1 MKRITDFYAGR
12 RHFLRTASALSA
24 SGAATP
30 LAMKLAA
37 IGALSAGAVQA
48 ATPANY
54 KALVCVFLYGANDAH
69 NTVAPYDS
77 TAYGQYATVRGTLAH
92 PQAGLLPLAPITPL
106 SGGKQIALAPQL
118 GALRTL
124 FDANKLALLAN
135 VGPLIQPTSRTQFFN
150 NTVPLPPKLFSHND
164 QQSLWQSSQP
174 EGARQGWGGRI
185 GDILASQNANAT
197 FTCMSV
203 TGNSAFLAGQMVRQY
218 QLDSTIG
225 AIPVAGIAGAPAPF
239 NLPPGILYSS
249 TAASAALN
257 TILTRNRTHL
267 FENDLRGVNQR
278 SLDAYSSISA
288 ALATAPATMAPFN
301 AFPANNSLST
311 QLQMV
316 ARMIS
321 VASQMNVT
329 RQVFMVSLGGFDTHG
344 AQTATHPV
352 LMTQLADALAAFQGA
367 MDQLGI
373 GPQVT
378 AFTASDFGR
387 TLVPN
392 GDGTDH
398 GWGGHHFV
406 MGGAV
411 NGRQVYGTYPDLAL
425 GNSTDS
431 GNGRLIPT
439 TSVEQYAATLARWM
453 GVSDVD
459 LPIMLPNLPNFAS
472 NNLGFIR

>member
-1 MKRITDFYAGR
+1 MKRITDFHAGR
-12 RHFLRTASALSA
+12 RHFLRTAGALSA

-37 IGALSAGAVQA
+37 IGALGAGAAQA

-69 NTVAPYDS
+69 NTVAPFD
-77 TAYGQYATVRGTLAH
+77 TASYNPYATVRGTLAH
-92 PQAGLLPLAPITPL
+92 PQGTLLPLTPITALP
-106 SGGKQIALAPQL
+106 GGRQIALAPQL
-118 GALRTL
+118 GALQSL
-124 FDANKLALLAN
+124 FNTNKLAVLAN
-135 VGPLIQPTSRTQFFN
+135 VGPLIQPTNRTQFLAQ
-150 NTVPLPPKLFSHND
+150 TVPLPPKLFSHND

-174 EGARQGWGGRI
+174 EGTKQGWGGRI
-185 GDILASQNANAT
+185 GDILASQNGNAT

-203 TGNSAFLAGQMVRQY
+203 TGNSAFLAGQTVQQY

-225 AIPVAGIAGAPAPF
+225 AIPVVGVAGAPAPF

-249 TAASAALN
+249 AAASAALN

-278 SLDAYSSISA
+278 SLDAYTSVSA
-288 ALATAPATMAPFN
+288 ALAMAPATAAPFN
-301 AFPANNSLST
+301 AFPANNSLAT

-329 RQVFMVSLGGFDTHG
+329 RQVFMVSLGGFDTHA
-344 AQTATHPV
+344 AQSLAHPV

-378 AFTASDFGR
+378 TFTASDFGR

-411 NGRQVYGTYPDLAL
+411 IGRQIYGSYPDLVL
-425 GNSTDS
+425 NNSTDS

-439 TSVEQYAATLARWM
+439 TSVEQYAGTLARWM
-453 GVSDVD
+453 GVSDANRD
-459 LPIMLPNLPNFAS
+459 LILPNLANFAMKD
-472 NNLGFIR
+472 LGFMA

>member
-1 MKRITDFYAGR
+1 MKSITDFNAGR

-24 SGAATP
+24 AGAATP
-30 LAMKLAA
+30 LAMNLAA
-37 IGALSAGAVQA
+37 IGALSAGSAQA

-69 NTVAPYDS
+69 NMVTPFD
-77 TAYGQYATVRGTLAH
+77 TASYNSYATVRGTLAH
-92 PQAGLLPLAPITPL
+92 PQPNLWPLTPITPL
-106 SGGKQIALAPQL
+106 PGGRQIALAPEL

-124 FDANKLALLAN
+124 FDANKLAVLAN
-135 VGPLIQPTSRTQFFN
+135 VGPLIQPTDRAQFLAKS
-150 NTVPLPPKLFSHND
+150 VPLPPKLFSHND
-164 QQSLWQSSQP
+164 QQSIWQSSQP
-174 EGARQGWGGRI
+174 EGAKQGWGGRI
-185 GDILASQNANAT
+185 GDILASQNVNSM
-197 FTCMSV
+197 FTCTSV
-203 TGNSAFLAGQMVRQY
+203 TGTQAFLAGQVVRQY
-218 QLDSTIG
+218 QVDATIG
-225 AIPVAGIAGAPAPF
+225 AIPVAGIYGAPAPF

-249 TAASAALN
+249 AAASAALN
-257 TILTRNRTHL
+257 NILTRNRTHL
-267 FENDLRGVNQR
+267 FENDLRGINQR
-278 SLDAYSSISA
+278 SLDGYVNVSA
-288 ALATAPATMAPFN
+288 ALAAAPANVAPFN
-301 AFPANNSLST
+301 AFPANNSLAA

-316 ARMIS
+316 ARLIS
-321 VASQMNVT
+321 VASQLNVT

-344 AQTATHPV
+344 AQAAAHPV
-352 LMTQLADALAAFQGA
+352 LMTQLSAALAAFQAA
-367 MDQLGI
+367 MDQLNL

-378 AFTASDFGR
+378 TFTASDFGR

-411 NGRQVYGTYPDLAL
+411 NGRQIYGTYPDLVL

-453 GVSDVD
+453 GVSDAN
-459 LPIMLPNLPNFAS
+459 LPVILPNLPNFAS
-472 NNLGFIR
+472 NNLGFMA

>member
-1 MKRITDFYAGR
+1 MKRITDFHAGR

-69 NTVAPYDS
+69 NTVTPYD
-77 TAYGQYATVRGTLAH
+77 TASYNAYAGVRGALAH
-92 PQAGLLPLAPITPL
+92 AQSALLPLTPITALP
-106 SGGKQIALAPQL
+106 GGRQIALAPQL
-118 GALRTL
+118 GALQTL
-124 FDANKLALLAN
+124 FNANKLAVLAN
-135 VGPLIQPTSRTQFFN
+135 AGPLIRPTDRTQFLAKS
-150 NTVPLPPKLFSHND
+150 VPLPPKLFSHND

-174 EGARQGWGGRI
+174 EGSKQGWGGRI

-225 AIPVAGIAGAPAPF
+225 AIPVVGVTQTPPFGPLYGSVAG
-239 NLPPGILYSS
+239 S
-249 TAASAALN
+249 TALN

-411 NGRQVYGTYPDLAL
+411 NGRQVYGTYPELAL

-459 LPIMLPNLPNFAS
+459 LPIMLPNLPNFAP
-472 NNLGFIR
+472 NNLGFIT

>member
-1 MKRITDFYAGR
+1 MN
-12 RHFLRTASALSA
+12 
-24 SGAATP
+24 GAAAAP
-30 LAMKLAA
+30 LALNLAA
-37 IGALSAGAVQA
+37 IGSAAAQA
-48 ATPANY
+48 APDY

-69 NTVAPYDS
+69 NTVSPFDTASYSPY
-77 TAYGQYATVRGTLAH
+77 AVARGTLAH
-92 PQAGLLPLAPITPL
+92 PQGTLLPLTPIAALP
-106 SGGKQIALAPQL
+106 GGKQIALAPQL

-124 FDANKLALLAN
+124 FDANKLAVLAN
-135 VGPLIQPTSRTQFFN
+135 VGPLIQPTNRAQILAQS
-150 NTVPLPPKLFSHND
+150 VPLPPKLFSHND
-164 QQSLWQSSQP
+164 QQSIWQSSQP
-174 EGARQGWGGRI
+174 EGAKQGWGGRI
-185 GDILASQNANAT
+185 GDILAGMNTNAM

-203 TGNSAFLAGQMVRQY
+203 TGNSALLAGQTVQQY

-225 AIPVAGIAGAPAPF
+225 AIPVVGVAGAPAPF

-249 TAASAALN
+249 AAASTALA

-278 SLDAYSSISA
+278 SLDSYTNISA
-288 ALATAPATMAPFN
+288 ALAAAPATMAPFN
-301 AFPANNSLST
+301 GFPANNSLAA

-344 AQTATHPV
+344 AQAATHPV
-352 LMTQLADALAAFQGA
+352 LMTQLAGALAAFQSA
-367 MDQLGI
+367 MDQLNI

-378 AFTASDFGR
+378 TFTASDFGR

-411 NGRQVYGTYPDLAL
+411 NGRQIYGTYPDLSL
-425 GNSTDS
+425 NNSTDA

-453 GVSDVD
+453 GVSDAN
-459 LPIMLPNLPNFAS
+459 LPIILPNLPNFPS
-472 NNLGFIR
+472 NNLGFMA